1 MDNRNLYLNSQ
12 TFCLLIEI
20 GSFTG
25 VAKRLTVTQSTV
37 SRRISALEEEIGLQ
51 LIKRNTR
58 GFTLTESG
66 EKYYNFF
73 KQQDQIFSSGIQEFR
88 NLSDTDNITVRLALP
103 LGIANAAISPY
114 LAEFLQNHP
123 QLTLHLFYQNRE
135 VDLIKENY
143 DLVILR
149 HRPKHQT
156 VMIKKLYQF
165 RIHLY
170 CTPEYINR
178 YGKPKSLEDLA
189 NHFPI
194 GEIHDD
200 NTIALDTEIRD
211 VNNNRVTIKF
221 NPRCLINSLEPAYK
235 LAMNGHAIVG
245 GTDFLYQQE
254 IADHRLIKILP
265 EYRFSL
271 TELFLVRIKTQ
282 HHPLIDS
289 LIEFLEQCFKK
300 IHDSGDN

>member
-58 GFTLTESG
+58 GFTLTENG

-88 NLSDTDNITVRLALP
+88 NRSDTDNITVRLAIP
-103 LGIANAAISPY
+103 VGFCHEIISPY
-114 LAEFLQNHP
+114 LAEFLQKTP

-135 VDLIKENY
+135 VDLVKENY

-156 VMIKKLYQF
+156 VMIKKLF
-165 RIHLY
+165 KIRLNLY
-170 CTPEYINR
+170 CTPQYISR
-178 YGKPKSLEDLA
+178 YGEPQKLSDLA
-189 NHFPI
+189 NHLVI
-194 GEIHDD
+194 GGIHDD
-200 NTIALDTEIRD
+200 NTVTFDTEVVDKNARA
-211 VNNNRVTIKF
+211 VTIKS
-221 NPRCLINSLEPAYK
+221 NPRCLINTIEAALK
-235 LAMNGHAIVG
+235 LARNGHAIVG
-245 GTDFLYQQE
+245 GADFLYQQE
-254 IADHRLIKILP
+254 LANGTLVRVLP
-265 EYRFSL
+265 QYSFSS
-271 TELFLVRIKTQ
+271 TEFFLVRIKTQ

-289 LIEFLEQCFKK
+289 LIEFLEQCFKN
-300 IHDSGDN
+300 IRYAGDN